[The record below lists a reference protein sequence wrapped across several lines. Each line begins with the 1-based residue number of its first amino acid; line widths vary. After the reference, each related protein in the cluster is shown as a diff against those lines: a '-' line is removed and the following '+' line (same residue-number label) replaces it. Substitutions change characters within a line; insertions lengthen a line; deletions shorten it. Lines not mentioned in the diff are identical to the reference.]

1 MAELTREKFKRIGID
16 KNSSEE
22 INRPNLTYFQDAFR
36 RLKKNKVAIAS
47 LIVLLILVLMCI
59 IQPMIAGD
67 TYKIQ
72 NLEEMNLGPSLKHIF
87 GTDSLGRD
95 LFSRIWIGGRVS
107 LLIAFVGTLI
117 ECTFGVFYG
126 GISGYFGGKI
136 DAVMMRIVEVLN
148 SIPYLII
155 VILISVRLGTGIIP
169 LIIALVLTGWT
180 GIARM
185 VRGEVMKLKNSEYV
199 MASKALGGSSFRIIL
214 KHMLPNTIGII
225 IVYIT
230 FDIPSYIFAE
240 AFLSFIGL
248 GIQPPETSWGA
259 MASAGQ
265 QVMLFYPSQ
274 LIFPAVAIA
283 LTMLTFNL
291 FGDGLRD
298 ALDPRLRK

>member
-1 MAELTREKFKRIGID
+1 
-16 KNSSEE
+16 
-22 INRPNLTYFQDAFR
+22 
-36 RLKKNKVAIAS
+36 
-47 LIVLLILVLMCI
+47 
-59 IQPMIAGD
+59 
-67 TYKIQ
+67 
-72 NLEEMNLGPSLKHIF
+72 
-87 GTDSLGRD
+87 
-95 LFSRIWIGGRVS
+95 
-107 LLIAFVGTLI
+107 
-117 ECTFGVFYG
+117 
-126 GISGYFGGKI
+126 
-136 DAVMMRIVEVLN
+136 MRIVEILN

-274 LIFPAVAIA
+274 LIFPAMFIA

>member
-1 MAELTREKFKRIGID
+1 MAEITREKFKRIGID
-16 KNSSEE
+16 KNISEE

-36 RLKKNKVAIAS
+36 RLKKNKVAMAS

-59 IQPMIAGD
+59 VQPMIAGD
-67 TYKIQ
+67 NYKIQ
-72 NLEEMNLGPSLKHIF
+72 NLDEMNLGPSLKHLF

-95 LFSRIWIGGRVS
+95 LFDRIWIGGRVS

-117 ECTFGVFYG
+117 ECTFGILYG
-126 GISGYFGGKI
+126 GISGYFGGKV
-136 DAVMMRIVEVLN
+136 DAIMMRIVEILN

-169 LIIALVLTGWT
+169 LIIALVITGWT

-274 LIFPAVAIA
+274 LIFPAMFIA

>member
-1 MAELTREKFKRIGID
+1 MAEITREKFKRIGID
-16 KNSSEE
+16 KNISEE

-36 RLKKNKVAIAS
+36 RLKKNKVAMAS

-59 IQPMIAGD
+59 VQPMIAGD
-67 TYKIQ
+67 NYKIQ
-72 NLEEMNLGPSLKHIF
+72 NLDEMNLGPSLKHLF

-95 LFSRIWIGGRVS
+95 LFDRIWIGGRVS

-117 ECTFGVFYG
+117 ECTFGILYG
-126 GISGYFGGKI
+126 GISGYFGGKLDSI
-136 DAVMMRIVEVLN
+136 MMRIVEILN

-180 GIARM
+180 GIARI

-274 LIFPAVAIA
+274 LIFPAMFIA